1 MPPAETLSETAQRRR
16 CCPTFI
22 LCVIMHSLIVKSALA
37 VRLLMTC
44 SYFTFITTYFK
55 STRLI
60 ASVFILRVT
69 LPRQRRLCKPPTER
83 EELRCP
89 RAAPSSA
96 RSPRTYGGGR
106 AATAGAEHSGVGEGL
121 PQRLHNSVSY
131 RHSSRG

>member
-1 MPPAETLSETAQRRR
+1 MLPH
-16 CCPTFI
+16 
-22 LCVIMHSLIVKSALA
+22 VYIVRDNA
-37 VRLLMTC
+37 
-44 SYFTFITTYFK
+44 FTHCKISFSCASTNDVQLFHVYYNVFK